1 VFKDASYSLAKV
13 SILVAILLALAA
25 PAWAAHPEAKSE
37 IENLQMRIDALEK
50 RSTAEPEADFGR
62 ISQYLTLHG
71 LLEVEASYAKPDGG
85 ESESDLSLATAEL
98 SLEASLNDYV
108 GGHLILLYEEEDG
121 EQDDLDV
128 DEAVI
133 SLNYPGALFDQA
145 PSLHL
150 GRMYVPFGMFNSYM
164 VSDPLTLE
172 LGETQNT
179 AVLFALEGDVWTFKS
194 GVFNGATDPVGDRN
208 SIDSWVAS
216 LEFSLG
222 ENLGFGA
229 SYISDLAESG
239 NELVQ
244 DAALFTDSVAGVSAF
259 LSARC
264 GRFGLEAEY
273 LGALEDFDA
282 ALVADGADLTGRQ
295 PEAWNLELAW
305 MPTEQLQL
313 AARYEQA
320 GDFQSDVKR
329 YGAAVSYG
337 LYDHA
342 IVALEYLVADADV
355 AADNP
360 VNLVTA
366 QLALE
371 F

>member
-1 VFKDASYSLAKV
+1 VFEDKIISLVKV
-13 SILVAILLALAA
+13 SVLTAVLLILTA
-25 PAWAAHPEAKSE
+25 PAWAVHPEAKSE
-37 IENLQMRIDALEK
+37 IENLQMRINALEK
-50 RSTAEPEADFGR
+50 RTTAEPEADFGR

-85 ESESDLSLATAEL
+85 ESESDLTLATAEL
-98 SLEASLNDYV
+98 SLEATLNDYL
-108 GGHLILLYEEEDG
+108 GGHLILLYEEKAG

-133 SLNYPGALFDQA
+133 SLTHPGTVLGQSPALHA
-145 PSLHL
+145 

-179 AVLFALEGDVWTFKS
+179 AVLFALEGDVWTIKA
-194 GVFNGATDPVGDRN
+194 GVFNGATDPVGDQNR
-208 SIDSWVAS
+208 IDSWVAS

-222 ENLGFGA
+222 EHLGFGA
-229 SYISDLAESG
+229 SFISDLSESG

-244 DAALFTDSVAGVSAF
+244 DAALFTESVAGASVF

-264 GRFGLEAEY
+264 GQFGLELEY
-273 LGALEDFDA
+273 LGALEDFA
-282 ALVADGADLTGRQ
+282 APLVTVGADLTGRQ

-320 GDFQSDVKR
+320 EDFQNDVQR

-342 IVALEYLVADADV
+342 VVALEYLVADADV